1 MSGLEAT
8 GWVPKTVAE
17 IRDEIE
23 TSLRAAL
30 GDDLDTS
37 AESVVGQIVAV
48 VATREAQLWEL
59 VGAVYNARVPA
70 GGSGAALEAACELA
84 PGIERAAATKGT
96 VTLSVTLNAGVTL
109 PAGSVASVAGEPS
122 NRWVTTASATNSSGS
137 PATVSVAAEAE
148 TAGRYVANAST
159 ISTIATPVTGWT
171 AVTNAADAVPG
182 SEVETDA
189 QLRVRREQRLQ
200 RAGSS
205 PLGAI
210 EAQVAEVD
218 GVTQVVAW
226 ENATDYVDSA
236 GRPAHSVEVMVLG
249 GDDEDIAR
257 AIWAAKA
264 GGIATYGTESAV
276 TFTDD
281 RGVTRSVLFSR
292 PTDLDAYVTV
302 VVVVDPATFAGETA
316 LTEALATAMEDLR
329 AGEVARN
336 AVMVAALLDVTGVR
350 DAVVWAGLTSTFVEQ
365 SRDNLTPGERQRVVF
380 DTSRMEVTVST

>member
-23 TSLRAAL
+23 TDLRAAL

-37 AESVVGQIVAV
+37 AESVVGQIVAI
-48 VATREAQLWEL
+48 VATREAQRWEL

-70 GGSGAALEAACELA
+70 GASGASLEALCELS
-84 PGIERAAATKGT
+84 PGIEREPATKGT

-122 NRWVTTASATNSSGS
+122 NRWVTTASATNSGGS
-137 PATVSVAAEAE
+137 PATVTAAAKAE

-159 ISTIATPVTGWT
+159 ITTIATPVTGWT
-171 AVTNAADAVPG
+171 AVTNAADADPG

-205 PLGAI
+205 PLGAL
-210 EAQVAEVD
+210 EAEVAEVD

-226 ENATDYVDSA
+226 ENATDYVDAA

-281 RGVTRSVLFSR
+281 RGVSRSVLFSR
-292 PTDLDAYVTV
+292 PTDLIT
-302 VVVVDPATFAGETA
+302 DPATFAGETA
-316 LTEALATAMEDLR
+316 AKEALATAMEDLR

-336 AVMVAALLDVTGVR
+336 ALMVAALLDVTGVR
-350 DAVVWAGLTSTFVEQ
+350 DAVVWSGVTSSLVEQ
-365 SRDNLTPGERQRVVF
+365 TRDNLTPGERQRVVF